1 MICDLL
7 LSLGLIILLF
17 YSIFSIFIFNKR
29 EILLFMYDVR
39 YEFLKD
45 ITPRNEANDIKQGYD
60 NNI

>member
-1 MICDLL
+1 
-7 LSLGLIILLF
+7 
-17 YSIFSIFIFNKR
+17 
-29 EILLFMYDVR
+29 MYDVR